1 MSILQ
6 SICKVASLALLTHSG
21 FVVAQSLPGDRIQAT
36 GHGFILSYSKAYYSN
51 HSILVEP
58 RLTHEENGTDFP
70 DGIAP
75 ERTKFTLVPIA
86 PAFLKASPKW
96 RQDEA
101 SIRFI
106 PLKDG
111 AVKDYATAY
120 PYFYKNYQ
128 SLKSILRLKDFKI
141 SVNHDLPDWN
151 QGDCIQ
157 SIHAKSA
164 IIETPWCVGLQYIS
178 TCLQE
183 ATQLDND
190 RLYYKFEG
198 ISRDEQFYISIEIP
212 ITHPSLPMP
221 APGLESAAPPIVDSY
236 FTRAEQTLNKY
247 SDSSYFPTLQSFK
260 DLIQSIKPIK

>member
-1 MSILQ
+1 MSVLP
-6 SICKVASLALLTHSG
+6 SICKVSTLVLLAHSRLV
-21 FVVAQSLPGDRIQAT
+21 FAQSLPSDRIQAT
-36 GHGFILSYSKAYYSN
+36 GHGFTLIYNKAYYSG
-51 HSILVEP
+51 HSVQVEP

-75 ERTKFTLVPIA
+75 ERTKFSLVPIA

-96 RQDEA
+96 RHDEG

-111 AVKDYATAY
+111 TVKDYAAAY

-128 SLKSILRLKDFKI
+128 SLETILKTKDFKV

-157 SIHAKSA
+157 SIHAKAA

-198 ISRDEQFYISIEIP
+198 ISRDQRFYISIEVP
-212 ITHPSLPMP
+212 ITHASLPLP
-221 APGLESAAPPIVDSY
+221 APGLESAASPIVDSY
-236 FTRAEQTLNKY
+236 FTQAEKTLNKY
-247 SDSSYFPTLQSFK
+247 SDNSFFPTLQSFT
-260 DLIQSIKPIK
+260 DLIQSLKTVK